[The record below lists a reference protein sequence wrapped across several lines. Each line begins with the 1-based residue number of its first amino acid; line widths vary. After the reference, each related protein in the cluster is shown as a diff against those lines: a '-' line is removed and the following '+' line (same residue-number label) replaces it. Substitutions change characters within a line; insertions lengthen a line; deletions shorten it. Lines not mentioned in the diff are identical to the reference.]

1 MKAPALVSAELECP
15 VVSLSDHSPPQPF
28 VFEKAWD
35 ALARGDWQRAEF
47 GVTREGRAVPG
58 AVCIS
63 TGQAITTDTGPT
75 LEVVPSPSASL
86 AGVAAQVGALAA
98 EAGAVLGGLG
108 YGMLGAALHPA
119 VRPLPA
125 DYSAFKTPR
134 PSYDYV
140 VRERGWHHWSIVNV
154 ASVQE
159 IVDVT
164 FDEAPRALR
173 VLHRLAGLMNFLLRN
188 DPDLFGDYGGRLS
201 VRPRAWRDHVPPTAR
216 FPADS
221 GKVGVPAREIASWR
235 DYLSLLWEQAPM
247 FLVGAKN
254 GGAAW
259 VPQHPS
265 FLDFLA
271 QAPEGGWPARTLGGE
286 PLLVVPEYAHVEK
299 TDWTYMGFARIRW
312 KWGPSPE
319 GLPLLLEAWRAGRI
333 EDYLQARLEKL
344 VIENRSTSAQP
355 PGETLVSVALVAG
368 LLASLEEAEALALA
382 EPYDFWLEV
391 LEASTT
397 APLDSSVSGR
407 RIPELARRMLD
418 VAGCGLERR
427 GEERPKEALE
437 PLYRRLDEGR
447 TPAEE
452 LLEAYR
458 AGGMAAVVRRSL
470 LSAG

>member
-15 VVSLSDHSPPQPF
+15 VVSLSDHAAPLPA
-28 VFEKAWD
+28 VFDSAWD
-35 ALARGDWQRAEF
+35 ALARGDWRRAEF
-47 GVTREGRAVPG
+47 GVTREGEAVPR

-63 TGQAITTDTGPT
+63 TAQAITTDTGPT
-75 LEVVPSPSASL
+75 LEVVPCPSASL
-86 AGVAAQVGALAA
+86 AGVAAQVGTLAA
-98 EAGAVLGGLG
+98 EARAVLGRLG
-108 YGMLGAALHPA
+108 YGMLGVGLHPA
-119 VRPLPA
+119 VRPVPA

-173 VLHRLAGLMNFLLRN
+173 VLHRLAGLMNFILRN
-188 DPDLFGDYGGRLS
+188 DPDLFGDYGGRIS
-201 VRPRAWRDHVPPTAR
+201 VRPRAWRDHVPSTAR
-216 FPADS
+216 FPADT
-221 GKVGVPAREIASWR
+221 GKVGVPAREIATWR
-235 DYLSLLWEQAPM
+235 DYLALLWEQAPM
-247 FLVGAKN
+247 FLIGAKT

-271 QAPEGGWPARTLGGE
+271 EAPDRGWPARTLTGE
-286 PLLVVPEYAHVEK
+286 PLLVVPEYAHAEK

-333 EDYLQARLEKL
+333 EDYLQARLEKI
-344 VIENRSTSAQP
+344 VIENRSSSAQP

-368 LLASLEEAEALALA
+368 LLASLEEAEALVLA
-382 EPYDFWLEV
+382 EPYDFWLAV

-397 APLDSSVSGR
+397 QPLDCRVSGR
-407 RIPELARRMLD
+407 PIPELARRMLD
-418 VAGCGLERR
+418 VARCGLERR
-427 GEERPKEALE
+427 GEEQPKEALE

-447 TPAEE
+447 TPAEA

-458 AGGMAAVVRRSL
+458 SGGVAAVVRRSL
-470 LSAG
+470 LRD